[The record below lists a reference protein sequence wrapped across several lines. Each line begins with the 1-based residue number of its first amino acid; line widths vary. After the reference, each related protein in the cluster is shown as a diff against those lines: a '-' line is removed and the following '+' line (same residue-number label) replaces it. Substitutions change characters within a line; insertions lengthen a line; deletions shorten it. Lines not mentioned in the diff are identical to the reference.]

1 MACAR
6 YELDQDLVPN
16 KVHVDSNMF
25 GSLMM
30 HRIRENIDCFCH
42 GTILDFGT
50 GADDGGLPFARPRNK
65 IRANKYTIP
74 RSRTASVGTATQSA
88 SKYAESIKEECER

>member
-50 GADDGGLPFARPRNK
+50 GADDGGLPFARSRVSGQPPNQHRNTQ
-65 IRANKYTIP
+65 RALKKNARDENHDAQYF
-74 RSRTASVGTATQSA
+74 
-88 SKYAESIKEECER
+88 